1 MNLGEAPRPAIF
13 RSFAQ
18 TIPGTATLA
27 IRTARAAGDIGP
39 AIRNV
44 MQEIDRDVAVYD
56 VRSMATHLDN
66 GAGFMPF
73 RLAAFMTSLFGG
85 MGMLLA
91 AVGLYG
97 TIAYHVGQRTQEIG
111 VRMALG
117 ATAGDVIRDVLA
129 RGGRFALFGIGIG
142 IVLGAG
148 LAQVLKA
155 PRLGISPFDP
165 ITYAAVA
172 GLLVAICLIASFVPA
187 RRATTVDPLI
197 ALRAE

>member
-1 MNLGEAPRPAIF
+1 
-13 RSFAQ
+13 
-18 TIPGTATLA
+18 
-27 IRTARAAGDIGP
+27 
-39 AIRNV
+39 
-44 MQEIDRDVAVYD
+44 
-56 VRSMATHLDN
+56 
-66 GAGFMPF
+66 
-73 RLAAFMTSLFGG
+73 

-142 IVLGAG
+142 IVLAAG
-148 LAQVLKA
+148 LAQVLKGLL
-155 PRLGISPFDP
+155 LGISPFDP

>member
-1 MNLGEAPRPAIF
+1 LEVVGVARNGKYMNIGEAPRPAIF

-18 TIPGTATLA
+18 TVPGTATLA

-66 GAGFMPF
+66 GSAFMPF
-73 RLAAFMTSLFGG
+73 RLGAFMTTLFGG

-117 ATAGDVIRDVLA
+117 ARAGDIIRDVLSRGA
-129 RGGRFALFGIGIG
+129 RYAVMGIGMG
-142 IVLGAG
+142 IVLACG
-148 LAQVLKA
+148 L
-155 PRLGISPFDP
+155 
-165 ITYAAVA
+165 
-172 GLLVAICLIASFVPA
+172 
-187 RRATTVDPLI
+187 
-197 ALRAE
+197 